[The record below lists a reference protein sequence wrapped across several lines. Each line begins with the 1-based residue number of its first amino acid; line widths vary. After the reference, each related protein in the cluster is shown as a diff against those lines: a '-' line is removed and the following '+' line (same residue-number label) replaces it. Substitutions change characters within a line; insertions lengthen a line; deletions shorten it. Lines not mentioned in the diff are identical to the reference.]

1 MKRIS
6 KHFGS
11 IRKGRSKK
19 CFLESSKIVEK
30 EDRDFFDYPSDNYL
44 FIVQWKGLKIVYI
57 GLNFNNIDSTKMVKI
72 YGRRK

>member
-11 IRKGRSKK
+11 IRNGRCMK

-30 EDRDFFDYPSDNYL
+30 EDRGFFDYPSDNYL
-44 FIVQWKGLKIVYI
+44 FIVQWKGIKIVYI
-57 GLNFNNIDSTKMVKI
+57 DSNFNNIDSTKMVKL